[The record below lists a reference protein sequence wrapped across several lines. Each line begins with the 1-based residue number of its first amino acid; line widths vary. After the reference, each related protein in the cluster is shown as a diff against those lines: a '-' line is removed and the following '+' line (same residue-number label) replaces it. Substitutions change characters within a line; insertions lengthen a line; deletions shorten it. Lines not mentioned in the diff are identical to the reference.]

1 MKTRILIV
9 DDEEDILYMLKQFFE
24 LKGYLV
30 YTARNGEE
38 AVEKIQMDLDIV
50 LLDINIPG
58 LNGIEV
64 CKKIRSYVQ
73 IPILFLT
80 AKIEEEDKVNGL
92 MAGGDDYITKPFSLK
107 ELGARVEA
115 HLRREQRK
123 VQKGKLAFID
133 EIVIQYSERKV
144 LCRDNEVK
152 LTKTEFDIL
161 ELLSLHSGQIFS
173 KETIY
178 ERLWGFEK
186 DGDSNIIMEHIR
198 RIRSKLNK
206 YSDKE
211 LIETVW
217 GVGYRWIG

>member
-1 MKTRILIV
+1 MNTKILIV
-9 DDEEDILYMLKQFFE
+9 DDDEDILHMLRQFFAM
-24 LKGYLV
+24 KGYLV

-38 AVEKIQMDLDIV
+38 AIEKIQQDLDIV
-50 LLDINIPG
+50 MLDINMPR

-80 AKIEEEDKVNGL
+80 ARIEEEDKINGL

-115 HLRREQRK
+115 HIRREQRK
-123 VQKGKLAFID
+123 IPKGKLSFQD
-133 EIVIQYSERKV
+133 DIVIQYSERKV
-144 LCRDNEVK
+144 CYKEQEIK
-152 LTKTEFDIL
+152 FTKTEFDIL

-173 KETIY
+173 KEIIY
-178 ERLWGFEK
+178 EKLWGFEK

-198 RIRSKLNK
+198 RIRSKLSK
-206 YSDKE
+206 YSNKE
-211 LIETVW
+211 WIETVW